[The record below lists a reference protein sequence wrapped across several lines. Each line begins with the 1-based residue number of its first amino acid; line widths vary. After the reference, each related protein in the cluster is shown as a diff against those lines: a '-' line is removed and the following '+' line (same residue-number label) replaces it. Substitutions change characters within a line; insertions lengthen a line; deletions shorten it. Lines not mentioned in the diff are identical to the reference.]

1 MEAEAQQQASLLF
14 GVVSMMARNRRKIP
28 SPVPSKAGSQTG
40 PSPPFPAVIWSRIA
54 RP

>member
-1 MEAEAQQQASLLF
+1 MEAEASSRRPLLF
-14 GVVSMMARNRRKIP
+14 WRGVHDGPKPEKDP

-40 PSPPFPAVIWSRIA
+40 PPPFPAVIWSRIA

>member
-1 MEAEAQQQASLLF
+1 MEAEASSRRPLLF

-28 SPVPSKAGSQTG
+28 PRSPVKPVVR
-40 PSPPFPAVIWSRIA
+40 PVLPPFPAVIWSRIA